1 MGTGRADT
9 PLRLT
14 LKLSYIILPLL
25 LLILFIPP
33 NGILKGI

>member
-14 LKLSYIILPLL
+14 LRLNYIILPLL
-25 LLILFIPP
+25 LLILLIPP
-33 NGILKGI
+33 DSILKGI